1 MTNSLACFKTGFSLS
16 QDYIN
21 GDVRFEYF
29 GLIQLHL
36 IPWKI
41 KPCCSSSQ
49 DQVMSEMSLVFIN
62 KRNCKVIQ
70 VKITV
75 IRKIEILN
83 LISMFCSLRYNY
95 VLGVNHGIILCCG
108 NILSN
113 GEIGSFSALVVVI
126 I

>member
-21 GDVRFEYF
+21 GDVRFEHF
-29 GLIQLHL
+29 SLIQLHL
-36 IPWKI
+36 IPWNI
-41 KPCCSSSQ
+41 KACCSSSQ
-49 DQVMSEMSLVFIN
+49 DQVMPKMSLIFIN

-75 IRKIEILN
+75 IRKIVIL
-83 LISMFCSLRYNY
+83 STFCSLRYND

-113 GEIGSFSALVVVI
+113 GEIGSFSALVVVNI
-126 I
+126 

>member
-21 GDVRFEYF
+21 GDVRFEHF
-29 GLIQLHL
+29 SLIQLHL
-36 IPWKI
+36 IPWNI
-41 KPCCSSSQ
+41 KACCSSSQ
-49 DQVMSEMSLVFIN
+49 DQVMPKMSLVFIN

-75 IRKIEILN
+75 IRKIVIL
-83 LISMFCSLRYNY
+83 STFCSLRYND

-113 GEIGSFSALVVVI
+113 GEIGSFSALVVVNI
-126 I
+126 